1 MAGQTTDSGLIA
13 RAIGRYFSY
22 RLLIIPAVALLM
34 LMIAYVGLRGN
45 RVSAVG
51 ARDYDVSL
59 GQQSL
64 ATGIQQGEDFALDTR
79 DTGTPR
85 GGGQQ
90 TGFSDAIQGND
101 EEIDVA
107 GTQEGYSNVTATTG
121 FYVDWGAEDN
131 GILTAVLGHLKK
143 SLPKARIYHPANQV
157 VPVAS
162 EA

>member
-1 MAGQTTDSGLIA
+1 MAGNSTDSGLIA
-13 RAIGRYFSY
+13 QAIGRYFTFK
-22 RLLIIPAVALLM
+22 LLVIPAVALLM

-64 ATGIQQGEDFALDTR
+64 ATGTQQGEDFALDTR
-79 DTGTPR
+79 GTGTPR
-85 GGGQQ
+85 DGGQE
-90 TGFSDAIQGND
+90 TGFSNAIQGND
-101 EEIDVA
+101 EYIDVE
-107 GTQEGYSNVTATTG
+107 GTQESYSNVTATTG

-131 GILTAVLGHLKK
+131 GILSAFLGHLKK
-143 SLPKARIYHPANQV
+143 SLPKARIYHPADQV